1 MDFPWTLAGPCGPY
15 EKLEVFLALL
25 LTPDGDVPEEILQ
38 RLKRLLADRDMIP
51 VWEEYRK
58 AFRGDIKIAVGPSDK
73 SDAPREVCITG
84 YEMLV
89 DAVLLVKVWDNY
101 QSGLAPPGEEA
112 EKYKDIAK
120 HATKLARLIKDTD
133 LERGLLRYYLN
144 NLGGGKLALEVKSK
158 FKASGLNVS
167 TSEGLKHI
175 AKMAEATVDAVEKA
189 ESWWNLYRYVQKPR
203 SGNAKANYFI
213 RAMSQVF
220 EKDLGSARPRLLARL
235 ARVALD
241 DPTIDETTVN
251 TALRDWRK
259 ASPNHT
265 AR

>member
-1 MDFPWTLAGPCGPY
+1 
-15 EKLEVFLALL
+15 
-25 LTPDGDVPEEILQ
+25 
-38 RLKRLLADRDMIP
+38 
-51 VWEEYRK
+51 
-58 AFRGDIKIAVGPSDK
+58 
-73 SDAPREVCITG
+73 
-84 YEMLV
+84 
-89 DAVLLVKVWDNY
+89 
-101 QSGLAPPGEEA
+101 
-112 EKYKDIAK
+112 
-120 HATKLARLIKDTD
+120 
-133 LERGLLRYYLN
+133 
-144 NLGGGKLALEVKSK
+144 
-158 FKASGLNVS
+158 
-167 TSEGLKHI
+167 
-175 AKMAEATVDAVEKA
+175 MAEATVDAVEKA